1 MVVLELYLE
10 HMKWGNVCTA
20 STIVHNISLDS
31 LKTFVLE
38 PNEVTGTTRQQKS
51 LYEQNK
57 YSRFVHDT
65 DQTVKEPNQVLIIS
79 GPELNDTG
87 SSRLVR

>member
-65 DQTVKEPNQVLIIS
+65 DRSNCQRTK
-79 GPELNDTG
+79 
-87 SSRLVR
+87 SSVDYFRTRIK